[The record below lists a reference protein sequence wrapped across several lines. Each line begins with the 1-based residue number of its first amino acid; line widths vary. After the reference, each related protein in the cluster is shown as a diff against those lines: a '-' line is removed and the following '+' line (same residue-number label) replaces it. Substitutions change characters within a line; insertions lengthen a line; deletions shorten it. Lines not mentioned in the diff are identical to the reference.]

1 VGDLPGRHFQGGQPC
16 AVPCRTWSWVHCPAG
31 SGASAGAP
39 RSGPEPGDASA
50 GEATRV
56 DGRGVGVARGSHRVR
71 SRAGAEMVGRR
82 SVETVPESFHIKA
95 RVSQNT
101 EFNPSWEVG
110 LVDVD
115 RDCGRRGSRVRGQL
129 PVPTLDTASPADHPR
144 FSLRSCGKMFCPC
157 MPPNWCGTMCLCLGA
172 VRPAR
177 SAMGSGVD
185 RTSRGRL
192 PGAESPHAATVLSH
206 CGAPV
211 SLASRREMSMAQD
224 RTRTGSPPAYPLGMP
239 PTTRRSAHLQE
250 PRNLGRWLGVDRRSP
265 DSRSQNSYACS
276 EQEVGAGPRWCATCA
291 QGCRSPPGGC
301 PGPNCM
307 KWPRT
312 SALGMPVTMP

>member
-1 VGDLPGRHFQGGQPC
+1 
-16 AVPCRTWSWVHCPAG
+16 
-31 SGASAGAP
+31 
-39 RSGPEPGDASA
+39 
-50 GEATRV
+50 
-56 DGRGVGVARGSHRVR
+56 
-71 SRAGAEMVGRR
+71 MVGRR

-115 RDCGRRGSRVRGQL
+115 RDCGRRDSRVRGQL

-144 FSLRSCGKMFCPC
+144 FSLRSFGKMFCPC

-192 PGAESPHAATVLSH
+192 PGAENPTQQPFCPIAVPRSH
-206 CGAPV
+206 LRVEEKCPWLRTERV
-211 SLASRREMSMAQD
+211 QVRRRRIRSVCRRPRVAQ
-224 RTRTGSPPAYPLGMP
+224 RTCK
-239 PTTRRSAHLQE
+239 
-250 PRNLGRWLGVDRRSP
+250 NLGTLAGGSEWIDDRPIVDLRIHMHAPNRKLGP
-265 DSRSQNSYACS
+265 AHG
-276 EQEVGAGPRWCATCA
+276 GAQRVLKDAGHPLAA
-291 QGCRSPPGGC
+291 VQV
-301 PGPNCM
+301 
-307 KWPRT
+307 RT
-312 SALGMPVTMP
+312 A